1 VIFFVYLFSQILRD
15 NFFEVGIDSD
25 DGSEFVVVPFVAE
38 DEEPSSEDEDYE
50 PRGDESD
57 QPGKVSFRVVPNVI
71 SVSFLGQ
78 FLTKQLQEKKL
89 LNVITDYIIYHL
101 V

>member
-1 VIFFVYLFSQILRD
+1 M
-15 NFFEVGIDSD
+15 
-25 DGSEFVVVPFVAE
+25 PFVAE
-38 DEEPSSEDEDYE
+38 DEEPSSEDEDDE

-57 QPGKVSFRVVPNVI
+57 QPGKVSFSVVPNVI

-89 LNVITDYIIYHL
+89 LNVITDLSII
-101 V
+101 